1 MSGFLC
7 ETKLDRRRVV
17 RCPCGGDLRVQLGLS
32 ITAQSYLLH
41 QAKGRHCHNLH
52 LTVWPA
58 CLHIGP
64 LTSFHRCFSI
74 RSTQQASI
82 IQLRHGK
89 AKVSLSGVTYKAAFF
104 PHIRLGFG
112 STTTTAVAHISTR
125 LYQHLC
131 SHKAFTRNTYLF
143 NLQAILVLRLDER
156 PFKRENKTLLIC
168 RLLRAESTEEARRP
182 MECRPGSDRPIRAA
196 VSYSSVV
203 GPLGQTQNTLR
214 HVTIRRAN
222 YYSNVCE
229 GMQGVV

>member
-1 MSGFLC
+1 MRRSWTGGGLSDVHVEETLSPAGLIYHC
-7 ETKLDRRRVV
+7 TKLSA
-17 RCPCGGDLRVQLGLS
+17 PPGQGSPLS
-32 ITAQSYLLH
+32 QPAPHSLARLLTH
-41 QAKGRHCHNLH
+41 RPANLIS
-52 LTVWPA
+52 V
-58 CLHIGP
+58 
-64 LTSFHRCFSI
+64 HRCFSI

-82 IQLRHGK
+82 IQLRHRK

-112 STTTTAVAHISTR
+112 STTTTAMAHVSTR
-125 LYQHLC
+125 LYQPLYT
-131 SHKAFTRNTYLF
+131 HKPFTWTTYLS
-143 NLQAILVLRLDER
+143 NPQAILVLRLDER

-182 MECRPGSDRPIRAA
+182 MECRPGSDRPITAA

-203 GPLGQTQNTLR
+203 GPVGQTQNTLR

-229 GMQGVV
+229 GMLGVV

>member
-1 MSGFLC
+1 MSMWRRPSSPAGLIYHC
-7 ETKLDRRRVV
+7 TKLSA
-17 RCPCGGDLRVQLGLS
+17 PPGQGSPLS
-32 ITAQSYLLH
+32 QPAPHSLARLLTH
-41 QAKGRHCHNLH
+41 RPANLIS
-52 LTVWPA
+52 V
-58 CLHIGP
+58 
-64 LTSFHRCFSI
+64 HRCFSI
-74 RSTQQASI
+74 RSTQQTSI
-82 IQLRHGK
+82 IQLRHRK

-131 SHKAFTRNTYLF
+131 TRKAFTRTTYLS
-143 NLQAILVLRLDER
+143 NLQAILLLRLDGR

-182 MECRPGSDRPIRAA
+182 MECRPGSDRPITAA
-196 VSYSSVV
+196 VSHSSVV
-203 GPLGQTQNTLR
+203 GPVGQTQNTLR

-229 GMQGVV
+229 GMLGVV

>member
-1 MSGFLC
+1 MSMWRRPSSPAGLIYHC
-7 ETKLDRRRVV
+7 TKLSA
-17 RCPCGGDLRVQLGLS
+17 PPGQGSPLS
-32 ITAQSYLLH
+32 QPAPHSLARLLTH
-41 QAKGRHCHNLH
+41 RPANLIS
-52 LTVWPA
+52 V
-58 CLHIGP
+58 
-64 LTSFHRCFSI
+64 HRCFSI

-82 IQLRHGK
+82 IQLRHRK

-131 SHKAFTRNTYLF
+131 THKAFTRTTYLS
-143 NLQAILVLRLDER
+143 NLQAILLLRLDGR

-182 MECRPGSDRPIRAA
+182 MECRPGSDRPITAA

-203 GPLGQTQNTLR
+203 GPVGQTQNTLR
-214 HVTIRRAN
+214 HVTITRAN

>member
-1 MSGFLC
+1 MSMWRRPSSPAGLIYHC
-7 ETKLDRRRVV
+7 TKLSA
-17 RCPCGGDLRVQLGLS
+17 PPGQGSPLS
-32 ITAQSYLLH
+32 QPAPHSLARLLTH
-41 QAKGRHCHNLH
+41 RPANLIS
-52 LTVWPA
+52 V
-58 CLHIGP
+58 
-64 LTSFHRCFSI
+64 HRCFSI

-82 IQLRHGK
+82 IQLRHRK

-131 SHKAFTRNTYLF
+131 THKAFTRTTYLS
-143 NLQAILVLRLDER
+143 NLQAILLLRLDGR

-182 MECRPGSDRPIRAA
+182 MECRPGSDRPITAA

-214 HVTIRRAN
+214 HVTKRRAN

-229 GMQGVV
+229 GMQGAV